1 MNITSGVIALVTAAA
16 AFGIGAFAR
25 PAGAATPPAEIF
37 PLFAVLLLLES
48 VALGAGVAYLIR
60 GGRKLLD
67 PATAPLERALVGS
80 VAYLLL
86 APWVHDY
93 FHALTLINGVFN
105 WPALAGI
112 EYVFHLGVV
121 PVGLLVAAYVARTRA
136 LRPPRGARSGP

>member
-1 MNITSGVIALVTAAA
+1 MNITSIVIAVVTAAA
-16 AFGIGAFAR
+16 AFAVGAFAR

-37 PLFAVLLLLES
+37 PVFAVLLLLES
-48 VALGAGVAYLIR
+48 VAFGAGVAYVIR
-60 GGRKLLD
+60 ARRLLS
-67 PATAPLERALVGS
+67 AGTASLDKALVVGI
-80 VAYLLL
+80 AYLLL

-121 PVGLLVAAYVARTRA
+121 PVGLVVAAYAMRTRGLSPA
-136 LRPPRGARSGP
+136 

>member
-1 MNITSGVIALVTAAA
+1 MNASSLVIAFLATVA
-16 AFGIGAFAR
+16 AFAVGALAR

-48 VALGAGVAYLIR
+48 IAFGAGVAYVM
-60 GGRKLLD
+60 GGWRRLLG
-67 PATAPLERALVGS
+67 AGTAPFDRALTAS

-93 FHALTLINGVFN
+93 SHALTLIDGVFN

-121 PVGLLVAAYVARTRA
+121 PVGLVVAAYLARARA
-136 LRPPRGARSGP
+136 LSRG

>member
-1 MNITSGVIALVTAAA
+1 MNITSIVIALVTAAV
-16 AFGIGAFAR
+16 AFAIGAFAR

-37 PLFAVLLLLES
+37 PVFAILILLES
-48 VALGAGVAYLIR
+48 VAFGAGVAYVIR
-60 GGRKLLD
+60 AWRRLLG
-67 PATAPLERALVGS
+67 PGTAPLNRGLLAS

-93 FHALTLINGVFN
+93 LHALTLVNGVFN

-121 PVGLLVAAYVARTRA
+121 PVGLVVAAYLARTRA
-136 LRPPRGARSGP
+136 LRPA

>member
-1 MNITSGVIALVTAAA
+1 MDITSGVITLITAAA

-48 VALGAGVAYLIR
+48 VAFGAGVAYLIR
-60 GGRKLLD
+60 GWRKLFG
-67 PATAPLERALVGS
+67 PTTAPLDRVLVGS
-80 VAYLLL
+80 VGYLLL

-121 PVGLLVAAYVARTRA
+121 PVGLVVAAYVTRTQ
-136 LRPPRGARSGP
+136 RSGPA